1 MERKCKFGQ
10 YGGVL
15 RPLSDLSPTVVR
27 PLDSDMVVIR
37 RWKGGAM
44 MGNSLK
50 SSNKKKIDPIADRP
64 SCISSDWKGSAPSL
78 SPYNLAL
85 MASVSF
91 S

>member
-1 MERKCKFGQ
+1 M
-10 YGGVL
+10 GVF
-15 RPLSDLSPTVVR
+15 SVHCPTVVR
-27 PLDSDMVVIR
+27 PLDSDKVVIR

-44 MGNSLK
+44 MGNYLK
-50 SSNKKKIDPIADRP
+50 ASNKKIDPIADRP